1 METTHVPATLE
12 VRETPDNPD
21 VAGIV
26 WGTAV
31 PYDTPIDLG
40 GVREQFAPEAFN
52 AEDVVGT
59 PLCWRH
65 DEPVGVITKA
75 ENTPEGL
82 VVEANLANTALGR
95 DAATLVRT
103 GSVQGLSVGFKP
115 VENAWNKTR
124 DTVTRVR
131 AALSELSLTHMP
143 AYPTAAVAAIR
154 EETEE
159 MSEATTPDAPEVV
172 QPDNVRELRAELE
185 TMRDTVASLQVTER
199 PREPMGER
207 EFYKMYGDAVATR
220 ALEDITVDGVEGSD
234 NSPVPTEVSARINLA
249 RPTFSAVGATALA
262 PNGMDTNWLL
272 DDLDPTVGDQSAEK
286 TEITSTGANGKIIT
300 APVVTVA
307 GGNDLSLQF
316 IQRASGWDRADYVQ
330 RLGEQYARNTN
341 AKVITLLATAT
352 KTQALPA
359 SVDSASI
366 GEMLGAA
373 ATSIANDCG
382 WTANAVVLNPSTF
395 FSIATTAGHGYP
407 YAGGNVG
414 GANLSSLS
422 YTAFGLP
429 FICDPQLG
437 DANPGFIMNTNG
449 VGLRESAGAPFTV
462 EAPVPSL
469 LGVDYAAYGYVAM
482 ALLRPE
488 SVVKI
493 TAANAG

>member
-12 VRETPDNPD
+12 VRETTDNPD
-21 VAGIV
+21 VAGVV

-31 PYDTPIDLG
+31 PYDTPIDIG

-143 AYPTAAVAAIR
+143 AYPTAEVAAIR
-154 EETEE
+154 EETQE

-185 TMRDTVASLQVTER
+185 TMRDTVASLQITER

-220 ALEDITVDGVEGSD
+220 ALAD
-234 NSPVPTEVSARINLA
+234 
-249 RPTFSAVGATALA
+249 VGAAVF
-262 PNGMDTNWLL
+262 NG
-272 DDLDPTVGDQSAEK
+272 G
-286 TEITSTGANGKIIT
+286 
-300 APVVTVA
+300 
-307 GGNDLSLQF
+307 F
-316 IQRASGWDRADYVQ
+316 
-330 RLGEQYARNTN
+330 
-341 AKVITLLATAT
+341 
-352 KTQALPA
+352 
-359 SVDSASI
+359 
-366 GEMLGAA
+366 
-373 ATSIANDCG
+373 
-382 WTANAVVLNPSTF
+382 STF
-395 FSIATTAGHGYP
+395 LAVMMLVFSD
-407 YAGGNVG
+407 
-414 GANLSSLS
+414 SSSTCLQS
-422 YTAFGLP
+422 
-429 FICDPQLG
+429 
-437 DANPGFIMNTNG
+437 
-449 VGLRESAGAPFTV
+449 S
-462 EAPVPSL
+462 PS
-469 LGVDYAAYGYVAM
+469 
-482 ALLRPE
+482 
-488 SVVKI
+488 
-493 TAANAG
+493 